1 LDRCQEVAN
10 VQLDLTVI
18 LLGLALFPLTYWLVV
33 LGCVW
38 RLRDPRSAAPRYA
51 PPVTVLK
58 PVRSDDGQLYEN
70 LRSFCEQDYPAYEVL
85 VGVRNADDPAVAVVE
100 RLAQDLPHLD
110 LTCVVT
116 GAPIGSNRKISTL
129 EALSRRARY
138 DTLVVADAD
147 MRVTPDYLRAV
158 VAPLGDPSVGLVTCR
173 YRGLASG
180 GLASTLGAMF
190 INEWF
195 FPGALVGARFGPLR
209 NAFGATFVL
218 HRDVLASL
226 GGFGVLADHL
236 ADDYL
241 IGAMVSRRG
250 LRVVLA
256 PYLVT
261 NIVVEQNLRSLL
273 LHELR
278 WARTFRTVR
287 PFAYACSGAS
297 HSIPMALLLLLAA
310 GPTRTA
316 LTVLALNVLARFGG
330 RVALYRRLGIPL
342 RWWTTW
348 LVPFRD
354 LLSFAL
360 WALSFLGREVQW
372 GGERFRVDAGGRL
385 HPVLASGKTA
395 SPRGAEQTTGSL

>member
-1 LDRCQEVAN
+1 VH
-10 VQLDLTVI
+10 LDLSSI
-18 LLGLALFPLTYWLVV
+18 LLVLALIPFVYWLIA

-38 RLRDPRSAAPRYA
+38 GLRDSRAASSSFA
-51 PPVTVLK
+51 PPVSVLK
-58 PVRSDDGQLYEN
+58 PVRGDDGQLYAN

-85 VGVRNADDPAVAVVE
+85 VGVRNADDPAVAIVE
-100 RLAQDLPHLD
+100 KLSRDFPHLD

-116 GAPIGSNRKISTL
+116 GVPIGSNRKISTL

-138 DTLVVADAD
+138 GTFVVADAD
-147 MRVTPDYLRAV
+147 MRVRRDYLRAV
-158 VAPLGDPSVGLVTCR
+158 VAPLADPSVGLVTCL
-173 YRGLASG
+173 YRGVATG

-209 NAFGATFVL
+209 NAFGATLAL
-218 HRDVLASL
+218 HRDVLASI
-226 GGFGVLADHL
+226 GGFEALADHL

-250 LRVVLA
+250 LRVALA

-261 NIVVEQNLRSLL
+261 NIVVEQDLRSLL
-273 LHELR
+273 FHELR
-278 WARTFRTVR
+278 WARTFRTVQ
-287 PFAYACSGAS
+287 PLAYAFSGAS
-297 HSIPMALLLLLAA
+297 HGIPMALLLLLAA

-316 LTVLALNVLARFGG
+316 LAVLGLNVLARCGG
-330 RVALYRRLGIPL
+330 RIVLYRRLGVPL

-354 LLSFAL
+354 VLSFAL
-360 WALSFLGREVQW
+360 WASSFLGREVHW
-372 GGERFRVDAGGRL
+372 GDERFRVDAGGRL